1 MLIKA
6 PVLHEVNRPQVIES
20 VEVDEPRESEVLVRV
35 VASGVCHSCLSSA
48 RGDWEGTRVPGILG
62 DEGSGIVER
71 VGSGVTTVRPG
82 DHIILSWAPYC
93 GRCHYCA
100 LGKPVL
106 CNAFA
111 SKVWTATDGTCRF
124 HLPDGRDVHHYAV
137 TSYAPHTII
146 HESMAIKI
154 DREIPLEKAALFGCS
169 VMTGAGS
176 VLNTAGVRPGESLV
190 VFGCGGVGLN
200 AVQGGRLVS
209 ANPLIAVDV
218 ADNKLEFARRM
229 GATDLVNAA
238 REDAPAVVKS
248 LTAARG
254 YPGVDHAVVCVGSTA
269 AVEQALHCLAP
280 GGRCVVVGGPPSHE
294 RLTGESLGLLGGER
308 QLTRSVYGSNR
319 PNVDFPRLVEL
330 YRAGKLM
337 IDELVTRTYSID
349 QAEQAFDDLAAGV
362 LARGIIVHG

>member
-1 MLIKA
+1 MLIRA
-6 PVLHEVNRPQVIES
+6 PVLHEVNRPQVIEE
-20 VEVDEPRESEVLVRV
+20 VEVDEPRAGEVLVRV
-35 VASGVCHSCLSSA
+35 IASGVCHSCYSSA
-48 RGDWEGTRVPGILG
+48 RGDWEGTQVPGILG
-62 DEGSGIVER
+62 DEGSGIVAG
-71 VGSGVTTVRPG
+71 VGPGVTAVQPG

-93 GRCHYCA
+93 GRCHYCG

-106 CNAFA
+106 CTAFA

-124 HLPDGRDVHHYAV
+124 HLRDGRDVHHYAV
-137 TSYAPHTII
+137 TSYAPYTII

-218 ADNKLEFARRM
+218 ADNKLEFARM
-229 GATDLVNAA
+229 VGATHLVNAA
-238 REDAPAVVKS
+238 REDAPALVRS
-248 LTAARG
+248 ITGR
-254 YPGVDHAVVCVGSTA
+254 GVDFAVVCVGSTT
-269 AVEQALHCLAP
+269 AVEQALRCLAP
-280 GGRCVVVGGPPSHE
+280 GGVCVVVGVPPSRE
-294 RLTGESLGLLGGER
+294 LLTGESLALLGGER
-308 QLTRSVYGSNR
+308 RLTRSVYGSNR
-319 PNVDFPRLVEL
+319 PSVDFPRLIGL
-330 YRAGKLM
+330 YQAGKLM